1 MKQFSNSLDFLNFY
15 FSRFKKKLG
24 VIFATVLFYTILQVI
39 SPILLG
45 TAIGLIGEN
54 AIANDLTNTKFV
66 YLVGIIFITFL
77 LTCLTGFYYSFEF
90 ANVVSKISHS
100 MRVQLLKQIQKL
112 TISRLD
118 STKNGALL
126 SRFTNDLDNIQS
138 GLSDTVLS
146 LLSNSILLLGF
157 LAAMFIFNVKM
168 ALITVCLTPLL
179 LVITFLLAYKGKYYT
194 EKQQF
199 EMAELNSMLD
209 EAISTHKVTILNNQ
223 YENVLKKFNQNNK
236 RFSVVSYKAQLY
248 SGMIQ
253 PIATAIYMMN
263 TCLIIF
269 YGANIALLDTYNIG
283 VSIAL
288 IVTYVQ
294 FCHDFY
300 QPLIDIAT
308 SYAKIQTTQTS
319 IHRIFQIYQEP
330 CETENEKKE
339 ELAEIQEIEFRNVS
353 FSYGE
358 KEVLHNIS
366 FKLRKGEKLAI
377 VGTTGSGKTTI
388 INLLQRFYESFEGE
402 ILVNHKSICDYS
414 IDELRGR
421 MGLVLQDT
429 LLFSE
434 TISENIKFSLPSASQ
449 EDIERVAKMV
459 GVHEYINSLKSQYE
473 TQISAVNDPFSNGQK
488 QLLSLARTL
497 LASFELILL
506 DEATSSVDTL
516 TEEKL
521 LDTIAVATAGK
532 TVVVIAHRLKTVM
545 NANHI
550 LVLKEGK
557 IIETGAHSDL
567 LEKKGYYYETYR
579 HQFVFD

>member
-1 MKQFSNSLDFLNFY
+1 M
-15 FSRFKKKLG
+15 
-24 VIFATVLFYTILQVI
+24 
-39 SPILLG
+39 
-45 TAIGLIGEN
+45 
-54 AIANDLTNTKFV
+54 
-66 YLVGIIFITFL
+66 
-77 LTCLTGFYYSFEF
+77 
-90 ANVVSKISHS
+90 
-100 MRVQLLKQIQKL
+100 
-112 TISRLD
+112 
-118 STKNGALL
+118 
-126 SRFTNDLDNIQS
+126 
-138 GLSDTVLS
+138 
-146 LLSNSILLLGF
+146 
-157 LAAMFIFNVKM
+157 
-168 ALITVCLTPLL
+168 
-179 LVITFLLAYKGKYYT
+179 
-194 EKQQF
+194 
-199 EMAELNSMLD
+199 
-209 EAISTHKVTILNNQ
+209 
-223 YENVLKKFNQNNK
+223 
-236 RFSVVSYKAQLY
+236 VSYKAQLY

-253 PIATAIYMMN
+253 PIVTAIYMMN

-269 YGANIALLDTYNIG
+269 YGANIALFDTYNIG

-319 IHRIFQIYQEP
+319 IRRIFQIYQEP
-330 CETENEKKE
+330 CETVNEKKE
-339 ELAEIQEIEFRNVS
+339 ELAEIEEIEFRNVS

-358 KEVLHNIS
+358 KEALHNIS
-366 FKLRKGEKLAI
+366 FKLKKGEKLAI

-402 ILVNHKSICDYS
+402 ILVNHKSISDYS

-434 TISENIKFSLPSASQ
+434 TISENIKFSLPNASQ

-473 TQISAVNDPFSNGQK
+473 TQISATNDPFSNGQK

-497 LASFELILL
+497 LAKFELVLL

-521 LDTIAVATAGK
+521 LDTIDEATAGK